1 MNKTK
6 VNTKIGDVASPESKK
21 ILLTLKCVGSTKT
34 PFGTQYIERGNALD
48 HAYMRG
54 KQLTSLLT
62 LMSGEGLANF
72 RLLNEGAQ
80 GSLLWLAQQL
90 SKETEA
96 MFDMVLAD
104 EAGGQQ

>member
-1 MNKTK
+1 MNETK
-6 VNTKIGDVASPESKK
+6 VNTKIGDVASPELKK
-21 ILLTLKCVGSTKT
+21 ILLTLKCIGAIKT
-34 PFGTQYIERGNALD
+34 PYGAHYINRGDALD
-48 HAYMRG
+48 HAHMRG

-80 GSLLWLAQQL
+80 DSLLWLAQQL

-96 MFDMVLAD
+96 MFDMILAD
-104 EAGGQQ
+104 EAGGSQ

>member
-1 MNKTK
+1 MNETK

-21 ILLTLKCVGSTKT
+21 ILLTIKCVGSIKT
-34 PFGTQYIERGNALD
+34 PFGAQYIERGNALD

-80 GSLLWLAQQL
+80 DSLLWLAQQL

-96 MFDMVLAD
+96 MFDIVLAD